1 MPYPPT
7 CCQCTTKTF
16 ILWDGKPWCREHFL
30 AATER
35 AEHERTTAE
44 APLTDRRI

>member
-7 CCQCTTKTF
+7 CCECSTKTF
-16 ILWDGKPWCREHFL
+16 IIWDGKPWCREHFL

-35 AEHERTTAE
+35 AEREDVA
-44 APLTDRRI
+44 AAASPAD

>member
-1 MPYPPT
+1 MPYPPV
-7 CCQCTTKTF
+7 CCECSTKTF

-35 AEHERTTAE
+35 ART
-44 APLTDRRI
+44 